1 VVVNIRMTMIQYFV
15 AVGIVGM
22 LNAIVVIVLK
32 ITAPKLCAR
41 IIFRL
46 IFAFTSLICI
56 IVDGCLCIFFELA
69 FENWSAL
76 SNPAEL
82 LTYHSVVLFSSLFLN
97 LIAAIFLLIRVSDAS
112 QP

>member
-1 VVVNIRMTMIQYFV
+1 MPISRMTMIQFFV
-15 AVGIVGM
+15 AVGIVAM
-22 LNAIVVIVLK
+22 LNAIIVIGLK

-46 IFAFTSLICI
+46 IFGFTSFICI
-56 IVDGCLCIFFELA
+56 IVDGWLCIFFELA

-97 LIAAIFLLIRVSDAS
+97 LIAAILLLIRVSDAS